1 MFSLVKREMDEL
13 FESLSQ
19 GRRPWISPLW
29 QKSSLLPLINVRE
42 TRNSY
47 IVTCEVPGMKIENL
61 NIKIEEDAL
70 TLQGERNTDAQAGEV
85 SYLRRERASGSF
97 QRSLTLPGA
106 IDEDSVTA
114 TYKRGVLTVTLLKE
128 SKKASRRII
137 VSSE

>member
-1 MFSLVKREMDEL
+1 MFSLLKGEMDEL

-29 QKSSLLPLINVRE
+29 RKSSLLPLINVRE
-42 TRNSY
+42 TRDRY

-70 TLQGERNTDAQAGEV
+70 TLQGERHADAQAGEV
-85 SYLRRERASGSF
+85 IYLRRERASGSF
-97 QRSLTLPGA
+97 QRSLILPGA

-114 TYKRGVLTVTLLKE
+114 TYKKGVLTVTLLKE
-128 SKKASRRII
+128 SKKAFHRII